1 MQNKLICFKI
11 DLVMAYM
18 KKVFN
23 LKILVV
29 LIFIFSALS
38 GILFTACSGN
48 DAKEPENGVSE
59 QADKRIF
66 SFAEHVG
73 TISNPGMGYTTT
85 DWYHTAVGATP
96 VRDKQGDIVLFFIV
110 SNSTQVKVFQVVLQL
125 NARILEVLIGHHLM
139 LLD

>member
-1 MQNKLICFKI
+1 
-11 DLVMAYM
+11 MAYM

-73 TISNPGMGYTTT
+73 TISNPGMGYT
-85 DWYHTAVGATP
+85 
-96 VRDKQGDIVLFFIV
+96 K
-110 SNSTQVKVFQVVLQL
+110 
-125 NARILEVLIGHHLM
+125 IGRAHV
-139 LLD
+139 